1 MGYPVMLDPSCE
13 DPLTLVFD
21 GALASQ
27 DLSVGRLR
35 ADGVAVLPES
45 GPGGSLAQLGLTAPL
60 DCVPDGLR
68 STLQRG
74 HDLFRDLQAE
84 PEGQL
89 KLITRRTAHMINS
102 ALQNIEKLKARGAGS
117 NPLWMHPTDAQRLG
131 LATGDVAEVRND
143 HGSVSA
149 EVSLDAKLRP
159 GVVAM
164 THGFGNA
171 ATSGMPNA
179 QRHPGVNV
187 NLLGPS
193 GAGSFEP
200 VSGMAHVT
208 GIAVEVAPVAPSVPV
223 A

>member
-27 DLSVGRLR
+27 DLSIETLR

-45 GPGGSLAQLGLTAPL
+45 GPGGSIAQLGLTAPL

-68 STLQRG
+68 STLERG
-74 HDLFRDLQAE
+74 HDLFRELQAE
-84 PEGQL
+84 PAGQL

-117 NPLWMHPTDAQRLG
+117 NPLWMHPADAERLG
-131 LATGDVAEVRND
+131 LGAGDVAEVRND
-143 HGSVSA
+143 HGSVRA

-208 GIAVEVAPVAPSVPV
+208 GIAVEVTPVAAMAP
-223 A
+223 AG